1 MTRSAPSR
9 RAASTAHRPTAPSPT
24 TTTVEPGWTP
34 ADIPAWWP
42 VALTALKVNRA
53 GPHPGS
59 GFSASPTGVPSGGGA
74 RAKPSAHSD
83 LGDTP
88 EIVETAMGRPNRKL
102 ERPAADGRET
112 VWIYTRYREK
122 RLEAT
127 GWSEVLVA
135 GVQDQNGK
143 VIQQPVTRE
152 VRREA
157 MNRDMHVIFVNGRVR
172 SVEYLTR

>member
-1 MTRSAPSR
+1 MKSFFILVLAPLLLALAGCSTSSR
-9 RAASTAHRPTAPSPT
+9 PQGEFH
-24 TTTVEPGWTP
+24 
-34 ADIPAWWP
+34 
-42 VALTALKVNRA
+42 
-53 GPHPGS
+53 
-59 GFSASPTGVPSGGGA
+59 
-74 RAKPSAHSD
+74 